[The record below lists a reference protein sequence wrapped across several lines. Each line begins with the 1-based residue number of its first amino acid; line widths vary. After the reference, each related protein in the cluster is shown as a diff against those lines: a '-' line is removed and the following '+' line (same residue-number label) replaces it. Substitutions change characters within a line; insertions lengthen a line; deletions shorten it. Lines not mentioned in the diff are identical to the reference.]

1 MKSYIPPHRRNEI
14 KNGVNKLID
23 YPEFIKTKN
32 KELKSLNYKDIFKSV
47 SLKKKKKELK
57 KGWIK
62 LTKMGIFDSLTEEEN
77 QNIENKLKEDNI
89 KKCLKKLLTN
99 YEKYKQEF
107 YDIEGYEQEEY
118 EEYEEYEEEEYEE
131 EEDDEEE
138 YDELLDI
145 ESELYDEQKYK
156 WATM

>member
-1 MKSYIPPHRRNEI
+1 
-14 KNGVNKLID
+14 
-23 YPEFIKTKN
+23 
-32 KELKSLNYKDIFKSV
+32 
-47 SLKKKKKELK
+47 
-57 KGWIK
+57 
-62 LTKMGIFDSLTEEEN
+62 MGIFDSLTEEEN

-131 EEDDEEE
+131 EEYDEEE